1 MASLWLMEKKTP
13 FNMYDPTI
21 ATQKWLPIG
30 TKVRLI
36 CMDNKNTII
45 VVVKDRGPYHKD
57 RCFDLSWAAAK
68 HLGIIEMGVANCKV
82 KILN

>member
-1 MASLWLMEKKTP
+1 MNLLTCI
-13 FNMYDPTI
+13 I
-21 ATQKWLPIG
+21 AGQNNYLYYIG
-30 TKVRLI
+30 
-36 CMDNKNTII
+36 MDNKNTII